1 MLRVAI
7 YRSLR
12 IAAPLILISQ
22 VIIRILSPNPAILP
36 DLVLYNLVGLLASFI
51 ALTSPAFNDRFARV
65 IITGAIVLWTIGS
78 TFSTWNSFYDFQLLP
93 TITDYNYAL
102 FYPLMLAGILR
113 ALSINKKI
121 LSLELLDTVIIALGA
136 SSVIASFLLRP
147 AMLHLDGPA
156 FSVFLSI
163 LYPTGDIVLVAI
175 TVALVTL
182 QPRTARSLLL
192 LCGILLFAI
201 TDLYY
206 LLQSTTSSYS
216 FGQISDDGWIL
227 GLLLVSESLWH
238 HGGEAEISER
248 VNSIATTFS
257 LVASSSILAVAALK
271 PNYFPAFVLVPGF
284 ATITLA
290 FIRMALALRDAR
302 SVTTER
308 ELARTDELTGL
319 PNRRRFLVE
328 LEILRR
334 KEGTLLLLDLDGFK
348 LVNDKYGH
356 DIGDLLL
363 KQVTIRFHRAI
374 PESALIARLGGDE
387 FGVIVYGP
395 PEYGTEIALA
405 IRATLSYP
413 FTLSVGEVSVG
424 VSIGS
429 VNSDQKSENK
439 EELLRKADSA
449 MYEAKRSGT
458 GLVAW
463 SAI

>member
-1 MLRVAI
+1 
-7 YRSLR
+7 
-12 IAAPLILISQ
+12 
-22 VIIRILSPNPAILP
+22 
-36 DLVLYNLVGLLASFI
+36 
-51 ALTSPAFNDRFARV
+51 
-65 IITGAIVLWTIGS
+65 
-78 TFSTWNSFYDFQLLP
+78 
-93 TITDYNYAL
+93 
-102 FYPLMLAGILR
+102 MLAGILR

-175 TVALVTL
+175 TVALVTW

-374 PESALIARLGGDE
+374 PESVLIARLGGDE

>member
-175 TVALVTL
+175 TVALVTW

-216 FGQISDDGWIL
+216 MVERLKFR
-227 GLLLVSESLWH
+227 SE
-238 HGGEAEISER
+238 
-248 VNSIATTFS
+248 
-257 LVASSSILAVAALK
+257 
-271 PNYFPAFVLVPGF
+271 
-284 ATITLA
+284 
-290 FIRMALALRDAR
+290 
-302 SVTTER
+302 
-308 ELARTDELTGL
+308 
-319 PNRRRFLVE
+319 
-328 LEILRR
+328 
-334 KEGTLLLLDLDGFK
+334 
-348 LVNDKYGH
+348 
-356 DIGDLLL
+356 
-363 KQVTIRFHRAI
+363 
-374 PESALIARLGGDE
+374 
-387 FGVIVYGP
+387 
-395 PEYGTEIALA
+395 
-405 IRATLSYP
+405 
-413 FTLSVGEVSVG
+413 
-424 VSIGS
+424 
-429 VNSDQKSENK
+429 
-439 EELLRKADSA
+439 
-449 MYEAKRSGT
+449 
-458 GLVAW
+458 
-463 SAI
+463 

>member
-1 MLRVAI
+1 
-7 YRSLR
+7 
-12 IAAPLILISQ
+12 
-22 VIIRILSPNPAILP
+22 
-36 DLVLYNLVGLLASFI
+36 
-51 ALTSPAFNDRFARV
+51 
-65 IITGAIVLWTIGS
+65 
-78 TFSTWNSFYDFQLLP
+78 
-93 TITDYNYAL
+93 
-102 FYPLMLAGILR
+102 
-113 ALSINKKI
+113 
-121 LSLELLDTVIIALGA
+121 
-136 SSVIASFLLRP
+136 
-147 AMLHLDGPA
+147 
-156 FSVFLSI
+156 
-163 LYPTGDIVLVAI
+163 
-175 TVALVTL
+175 
-182 QPRTARSLLL
+182 
-192 LCGILLFAI
+192 
-201 TDLYY
+201 
-206 LLQSTTSSYS
+206 
-216 FGQISDDGWIL
+216 
-227 GLLLVSESLWH
+227 
-238 HGGEAEISER
+238 
-248 VNSIATTFS
+248 
-257 LVASSSILAVAALK
+257 
-271 PNYFPAFVLVPGF
+271 
-284 ATITLA
+284 
-290 FIRMALALRDAR
+290 MALALRDAR

-374 PESALIARLGGDE
+374 PESVLIARLGGDE